1 MCGWP
6 FYHKNIHCQQ
16 QEITSKTIMCQ
27 SQNNPKSMKRNMFK
41 NQLHA
46 NHETITGQ
54 SQEFLLLEKAF
65 GTVYSA

>member
-1 MCGWP
+1 
-6 FYHKNIHCQQ
+6 
-16 QEITSKTIMCQ
+16 MCQ

-46 NHETITGQ
+46 NHETITDQ